1 MEIFKDLTNNFFQ
14 GFNSVEN
21 VIIMKINFINKDN
34 ILVLKLR
41 KEEHFC

>member
-1 MEIFKDLTNNFFQ
+1 MEIFKDLTNNFFK

-21 VIIMKINFINKDN
+21 VIIMKINFINKDK

-41 KEEHFC
+41 KEENFC